1 MIRLSSS
8 CAEIIAAE
16 VSAQKKTVLLPSDIC
31 QSVVSI
37 LDNKKLPYIFYP
49 VNRSWSSN
57 NLDEY
62 QLPNA
67 EDTIVLVSDL
77 FNFRSINVEKIKK
90 YHCILDLAHCSLETA
105 QFYSEYFQND
115 LDTFMCISF
124 GKGKYYRYG
133 GGGIGFDSSDI
144 SRLKLRSSNTYNH
157 NLHEELGLYDS
168 KHNST
173 STRIV
178 LENNPDNQRLVDELR
193 SRGISVSDGLY
204 DNISNISNNEFYVWK

>member
-37 LDNKKLPYIFYP
+37 LDNKKLYLLS

-77 FNFRSINVEKIKK
+77 FNFRSINVEKIKVSVFE
-90 YHCILDLAHCSLETA
+90 IL
-105 QFYSEYFQND
+105 
-115 LDTFMCISF
+115 
-124 GKGKYYRYG
+124 
-133 GGGIGFDSSDI
+133 
-144 SRLKLRSSNTYNH
+144 
-157 NLHEELGLYDS
+157 
-168 KHNST
+168 
-173 STRIV
+173 RIA
-178 LENNPDNQRLVDELR
+178 P
-193 SRGISVSDGLY
+193 
-204 DNISNISNNEFYVWK
+204 